1 MTQPL
6 QTIGGEPFDPDVDLA
21 GLALR
26 TLALGASLGAGLECL
41 VLWGTRALMS
51 GAAPTDT
58 PDAGGMFYFVIFGTM
73 ASMVVGGGT
82 AWSLLAR
89 IGSIWRRAGLSAIA
103 AFATLVVISRNITA
117 IWPWR
122 TMTWRTLPRLRSN
135 CKGSP
140 RKMSGRRKMQ
150 SGRRR
155 TPCMPPI

>member
-26 TLALGASLGAGLECL
+26 TLGLGASLGAGLECL

-73 ASMVVGGGT
+73 ASMAVGGGT

-89 IGSIWRRAGLSAIA
+89 VGSIWRRAGLSAIA
-103 AFATLVVISRNITA
+103 AFATLVAAAGAVPLDANFGPASLLAAAGVFALLAFWAGRA
-117 IWPWR
+117 VAAWHKA
-122 TMTWRTLPRLRSN
+122 LP
-135 CKGSP
+135 
-140 RKMSGRRKMQ
+140 
-150 SGRRR
+150 
-155 TPCMPPI
+155 